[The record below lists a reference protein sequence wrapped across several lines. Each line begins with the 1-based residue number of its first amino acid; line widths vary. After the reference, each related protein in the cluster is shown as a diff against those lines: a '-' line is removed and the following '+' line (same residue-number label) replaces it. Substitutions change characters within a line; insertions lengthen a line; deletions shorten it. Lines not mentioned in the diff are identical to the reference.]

1 MERSKIIKSIQ
12 SLEKTENV
20 VKYELI
26 DTVSENR
33 IQNAIQCY
41 APTCKREEIV
51 AMVDTTLRKNGK
63 KGMLITTE
71 CIYGSAFSDSPIV
84 LEGLKAVEC
93 SKGAI
98 THPVLIYQDD
108 QFRDTGALESIEIK
122 KISPLL
128 KKIIKKQQI
137 SEGKKWE
144 WQELH
149 NYYSK
154 DLRTVVEK
162 AVNQFSFLEERLK
175 LRESVDQILID
186 NAIESYAQE
195 FRKEDVIAIWPEVY
209 TNGKKGCIITEYGI
223 YTSYENANILFDG
236 LLSMAISEQY
246 KEYTLLYYE
255 DQSILRNYLPMARNV
270 RQEFLNMLREIVDGY
285 KNIAKLAQKGNSRS
299 FSVINGWKAFQKEW
313 KGKQIE
319 AGKNSI
325 FISSTFIDMHYE
337 RDLIHER
344 VLPMINEVGEAYGQQ
359 ITFCD
364 LRWGVNTGELDNN
377 EGAKKILS
385 VCMDEIERCRPYMI
399 VILGERYGWIPEQDL
414 IRETTKRYP
423 ELDLEELEQSVTA
436 LEIEF
441 GALSKEGQLG
451 RTLFYFREMKG
462 TPSEQYRSEGTY
474 HAKKLQQLKARINQ
488 IACNKVKSYQVEWDA
503 EHQRPT
509 GFDTFVQMVTDDLK
523 QLMLEDW
530 EKQQEKTAYEKELE
544 LHWKYAERNAML
556 CQARDRVLLMCM
568 EAIRDEKHLITVN
581 GKSGCGK
588 SVLMGALATV
598 LRLGNAKVLPIFCGY
613 TKQSDTASAILQSM
627 VCFLEEQLRL
637 KHRLYESEE
646 EWILRLEELVQ
657 KYAGKNQ
664 KIVFVLDAIDQ
675 LQKDSMRD
683 ELKFLP
689 KKFSDSV
696 YVVISCRD
704 TFELPYVPVKIEIPL
719 FNQEERMEAV
729 AGILESQ
736 RRELSTEVIEKMI
749 KKQGAGNPLYLQLLV
764 QRLVMMNQKDYEAIA
779 DQGGGMDAIT
789 AHQYEIV
796 SSSPEQL
803 EKLCAKVLEDGAER
817 IGEHFVK
824 EALACIACSKYGLR
838 ENDLRGILGAEGHEW
853 SGLDFSLFLN
863 YMRSLFRIREDG
875 RYDFSHKM
883 VREGLEIKE
892 QEQYK
897 KLADWMKQL
906 PEGDPVRQQEFYYQ
920 CYQGKDAIGFWSYFQ
935 EYQEYKD
942 VLNHAAQHL
951 AELCQLD
958 QGGKLIQLCAEGRQN
973 GMNHAF
979 LKFVCYYLHWE
990 IGSSKA
996 ELLMEKA
1003 LLQEC
1008 LIVAKHLLETDKSL
1022 EMKRTYS
1029 VLHYRIGDVCR
1040 VLNEPQ
1046 ELQLALSYLK
1056 EGANISRELLA
1067 LEPTERANR
1076 DLAMDLR
1083 AIGKVY
1089 ILLGGAENTQQA
1101 LKYLQESV
1109 TMFERQVKESD
1120 TESKRID
1127 LGNAYLALADV
1138 YYDLENECEQ
1148 EKTYYLKC
1156 LQTWESFLA
1165 ENTSDK
1171 IKDKLAIV
1179 YEKLGD
1185 WYAKQAD
1192 HETALEYFQKTNVLL
1207 EERVTN
1213 KKTTENVRS
1222 WMINWIDLGVSYQ
1235 CLEEER
1241 YHMEAIDCYRKG
1253 IDLLQFLIYERKEER
1268 FYAKLGY
1275 TYRNLDELLFKLGGA
1290 EHRQEASR
1298 LAWECYL
1305 IFERLLQEEDS
1316 DSRYQD
1322 YLTACSDVQRFGHYK
1337 SDAASRLAFREKW
1350 QAALEEM
1357 YRRTKDKKYKK
1368 TLKTAKLL
1376 WKLEKLSG

>member
-33 IQNAIQCY
+33 IQNAIQSY

-71 CIYGSAFSDSPIV
+71 YIYGSAFSDFPIV

-93 SKGAI
+93 SKGAMP
-98 THPVLIYQDD
+98 HPVLIYQDN
-108 QFRDTGALESIEIK
+108 QFRDTGVLDSIEIK

-137 SEGKKWE
+137 SEGKKWD

-154 DLRTVVEK
+154 DLQTVVEK
-162 AVNQFSFLEERLK
+162 AVNQFSLSADRLK
-175 LRESVDQILID
+175 MRESADQTLID
-186 NAIESYAQE
+186 NAIASYAQE
-195 FRKEDVIAIWPEVY
+195 LRKEDVIAIWPEAY
-209 TNGKKGCIITEYGI
+209 TNGKKGFLITENGI
-223 YTSYENANILFDG
+223 YMSYENGNIPFDG
-236 LLSMAISEQY
+236 MFSVSISDKY
-246 KEYTLLYYE
+246 KEYTLIYYE
-255 DQSILRNYLPMARNV
+255 DQTILRNYCPLINGV
-270 RQEFLNMLREIVDGY
+270 HQEFVKLLQEIVDGY
-285 KNIAKLAQKGNSRS
+285 QNIAKMSKTGNSRS

-313 KGKQIE
+313 KGNYLGS
-319 AGKNSI
+319 GKNSV
-325 FISSTFIDMHYE
+325 FISSTFIDMHHE

-344 VLPMINEVGEAYGQQ
+344 VLPMINEVGEAFGQQ

-364 LRWGVNTGELDNN
+364 LRWGVNTGELDSN

-385 VCMDEIERCRPYMI
+385 VCMDEIERCRPYMV

-423 ELDLEELEQSVTA
+423 ELELEELEQSVTA

-462 TPSEQYRSEGTY
+462 HPSEEYRSEGTY

-488 IACNKVKSYQVEWDA
+488 IACNKVKTYQVEWD
-503 EHQRPT
+503 EKRQCPT

-523 QLMLEDW
+523 RLMLEEW
-530 EKQQEKTAYEKELE
+530 EKQQEKSAYEIERE
-544 LHWKYAERNAML
+544 LHWKQAERSAMQ
-556 CQARDRVLLMCM
+556 CKARDRILLSCID
-568 EAIRDEKHLITVN
+568 AIREEKHLITVT

-598 LRLGNAKVLPIFCGY
+598 LRLGNAKVLPIFCGH
-613 TKQSDTASAILQSM
+613 TKNSDTASAVLQSM
-627 VCFLEEQLRL
+627 VHFLEEQLRL
-637 KHRLYESEE
+637 KYREYESEE
-646 EWILRLEELVQ
+646 EWILRLEQLVQ
-657 KYAGKNQ
+657 KYTGKNQ

-675 LQKDSMRD
+675 LQSDSMRD

-696 YVVISCRD
+696 YVILSCTD
-704 TFELPYVPVKIEIPL
+704 TFELPYMPIKIEIPL
-719 FNQEERMEAV
+719 FEREERREAV
-729 AGILESQ
+729 AGILELQ
-736 RRELSTEVIEKMI
+736 RRELSSEVIEKMI
-749 KKQGAGNPLYLQLLV
+749 EKQGAGNPLYLQLLV
-764 QRLVMMNQKDYEAIA
+764 QKLIMMNQKDYEVIA
-779 DQGGGMDAIT
+779 DQGSGMDAIT
-789 AHQYEIV
+789 ARQCEIV
-796 SSSPEQL
+796 SDSPELL
-803 EKLCAKVLEDGAER
+803 EKLCVKVLEDGAER
-817 IGEHFVK
+817 IGERFVK
-824 EALACIACSKYGLR
+824 EALACIACSQYGLR
-838 ENDLRGILGAEGHEW
+838 ECDLRGILGAEGYEW
-853 SGLDFSLFLN
+853 SGLNFSLFLN

-883 VREGLEIKE
+883 IREGVKISKKV
-892 QEQYK
+892 QHK
-897 KLADWMKQL
+897 KLADWMEQL
-906 PEGDPVRQQEFYYQ
+906 PETDTMRQQEYYYQ
-920 CYQGKDAIGFWSYFQ
+920 CYQCEDATGFWSYF
-935 EYQEYKD
+935 YQYRDSSEL
-942 VLNHAAQHL
+942 LNRVAHHL
-951 AELCQLD
+951 AELCKID
-958 QGGKLIQLCAEGRQN
+958 QGRRLIQMCADGCQN
-973 GMNHAF
+973 GMDQSF
-979 LKFVCYYLHWE
+979 LKFVCYYLHWK

-1056 EGANISRELLA
+1056 EGANISRELLV

-1109 TMFERQVKESD
+1109 TMFERQVKESN
-1120 TESKRID
+1120 TESKRIN
-1127 LGNAYLALADV
+1127 LGNTYLALADV
-1138 YYDLENECEQ
+1138 YYDLENGCEQ
-1148 EKTYYLKC
+1148 EKAYYLKC
-1156 LQTWESFLA
+1156 LQTWESFLV

-1185 WYAKQAD
+1185 WHAKQAD

-1222 WMINWIDLGVSYQ
+1222 WMINWIDLGGSYQ
-1235 CLEEER
+1235 CLDEER

-1322 YLTACSDVQRFGHYK
+1322 YLTARSDVQRLGHYK
-1337 SDAASRLAFREKW
+1337 RDAASQRVFREKW

-1357 YRRTKDKKYKK
+1357 YRRTKDKKCKK